1 MSHSYVNGNT
11 NGNNYLNKK
20 RLEEDIQMD
29 NRYHYDKYEKFDKNV
44 NHGRYNNMNYS
55 HSKPIQGNMYYNT
68 GPRYRSY
75 YYNNPK
81 SYHGNGYSSKFVP
94 KRDYKKPYQKNSYP
108 NVNEGIRNLSNCEM
122 PSPPSLSL
130 KNRHDADSLKSISS
144 STAGESKSSLND
156 SNNGFNIK
164 SINKL
169 ISNFTSHITSGREK
183 IIFQD
188 YPPNFKY
195 KEKKNSAYY
204 EERLKCKKEEDD
216 DEDEEMPIFQFPKVP
231 EKLLNY
237 EPFNKNSVKI
247 EENPIE
253 NFEMYPNN
261 IFEINMSNF
270 TRKSYS
276 SPKNEPNKNNF
287 RNNLSIKSCYL
298 LAKIPNWRLV
308 TNFVPASQLTS
319 EKFKNIMPIQENSDD
334 EDDDRT
340 EELEPKKNDSKNE
353 EKGDEPKKDEPIK
366 SFLVYS
372 DKFEEIVDKSLEQLD
387 HKRKQVKRDIF
398 NKKYIIAQYHYDIL
412 KLKNKIKQNIN
423 KINYLNIKQENSR
436 NAIDDKSKTD
446 SFSAFS

>member
-29 NRYHYDKYEKFDKNV
+29 NRYHYDRYEKFDKNV

-261 IFEINMSNF
+261 IFEINMNNF

-412 KLKNKIKQNIN
+412 KLKNKIKQNKY
-423 KINYLNIKQENSR
+423 KINYLNIKQENTSSV
-436 NAIDDKSKTD
+436 IDDKIKND
-446 SFSAFS
+446 FFSVI

>member
-1 MSHSYVNGNT
+1 MSHSYTNGNP
-11 NGNNYLNKK
+11 NGNNYLNRK

-29 NRYHYDKYEKFDKNV
+29 NRYHYDKYEKFDKNL
-44 NHGRYNNMNYS
+44 NHGKYNNMNYS
-55 HSKPIQGNMYYNT
+55 HSKPIQGNIYYNT

-81 SYHGNGYSSKFVP
+81 SYHGNGYSNKFVP
-94 KRDYKKPYQKNSYP
+94 KRDYKNPYQKYSYP

-122 PSPPSLSL
+122 PTPPSLSL
-130 KNRHDADSLKSISS
+130 KNRRDADSLKSISS

-169 ISNFTSHITSGREK
+169 ISNFTSNISSRREK
-183 IIFQD
+183 VIFQD
-188 YPPNFKY
+188 YPPNLKY

-204 EERLKCKKEEDD
+204 EEKQKCQKEDD
-216 DEDEEMPIFQFPKVP
+216 DEDEKIPIFQFPKLP

-253 NFEMYPNN
+253 NFELYPNK
-261 IFEINMSNF
+261 IYEKNMNNF
-270 TRKSYS
+270 ARKTFI
-276 SPKNEPNKNNF
+276 SPKIELNKNNLGKY
-287 RNNLSIKSCYL
+287 LSIKSCYL

-308 TNFVPASQLTS
+308 TNFVPASKLTS
-319 EKFKNIMPIQENSDD
+319 EKFKNIMPLEENYDE
-334 EDDDRT
+334 EDDDLT
-340 EELEPKKNDSKNE
+340 EEFEPKKNESKNE
-353 EKGDEPKKDEPIK
+353 EKRNVLKKNVPLK

-372 DKFEEIVDKSLEQLD
+372 EKFEEIVDKSMEQLE
-387 HKRKQVKRDIF
+387 HKRKQIKRDIF

-412 KLKNKIKQNIN
+412 KLKNKIKQNKY
-423 KINYLNIKQENSR
+423 KINYLNIKQEITSR
-436 NAIDDKSKTD
+436 VIDDKIKND
-446 SFSAFS
+446 FF

>member
-44 NHGRYNNMNYS
+44 NHGRCNNMNYS
-55 HSKPIQGNMYYNT
+55 HSKPLQGNMYYNT

-81 SYHGNGYSSKFVP
+81 SYHGNGYQNKFPP
-94 KRDYKKPYQKNSYP
+94 KKDYKKPYQKYSYP

-122 PSPPSLSL
+122 PSPTSLTI

-144 STAGESKSSLND
+144 TTAGESKSSLND

-164 SINKL
+164 NINKIL
-169 ISNFTSHITSGREK
+169 SNFTSHISRREK

-195 KEKKNSAYY
+195 KEKKNSVYY
-204 EERLKCKKEEDD
+204 EEKQKCKKEEEDD
-216 DEDEEMPIFQFPKVP
+216 DEDEEITIFQFPKVP

-237 EPFNKNSVKI
+237 ESFNKNSVKI
-247 EENPIE
+247 EDNPIE
-253 NFEMYPNN
+253 NFEIYPNN
-261 IFEINMSNF
+261 IYEMNMHNF
-270 TRKSYS
+270 TRKIYN
-276 SPKNEPNKNNF
+276 SPKNELNKNNC
-287 RNNLSIKSCYL
+287 RKYLSIKSCYL

-319 EKFKNIMPIQENSDD
+319 EKFKNIIPLKEDNEE

-353 EKGDEPKKDEPIK
+353 ERGEELKKDVPIK
-366 SFLVYS
+366 SFLIYS
-372 DKFEEIVDKSLEQLD
+372 DKFEEIVNKSLEQLEL
-387 HKRKQVKRDIF
+387 KRKQVKRDIF

-412 KLKNKIKQNIN
+412 KLKNKIKQNKF
-423 KINYLNIKQENSR
+423 KINYLNIKQENTSSV
-436 NAIDDKSKTD
+436 IEDKIKND
-446 SFSAFS
+446 FFSVI